1 MLHTLHHLIKAAG
14 IVACELYSQKVDKL
28 INIYLDSR
36 TNICAIHMHTYYMHV
51 NTLNTSWHALT

>member
-36 TNICAIHMHTYYMHV
+36 TNICAIHMRI